1 MSDKDTYKEK
11 MQAQLDEWKEEVGKL
26 KEKAAGISAE
36 AKAEI
41 NIKIQGLEEKMN
53 EGKTKLEELADATED
68 AWENV
73 KVGLDSLWNSVK
85 QTIQETVDK
94 IKEG

>member
-11 MQAQLDEWKEEVGKL
+11 MQAQLDEWKEEIGKL
-26 KEKAAGISAE
+26 KEKATTISAE

-41 NIKIQGLEEKMN
+41 NIKIQGLEDKVK
-53 EGKTKLEELADATED
+53 EGKIKLEELAEATED

-73 KVGLDSLWNSVK
+73 KDGLETFWNSVK
-85 QTIQETVDK
+85 KNIQETVDK